1 MIKRNQTIGE
11 EIANAITHGVGVIL
25 GISGLVVLL
34 WLAITQGTVQ
44 HVVGFSIFGA
54 AMIILY
60 LASTLYHSLAYT
72 RAKNLFRKFDHM
84 AIFILIAGTYTPF
97 CLTVLSGWIG
107 WTLLGVIWGF
117 AIIGIVTKV
126 FFTGK
131 NEKLST
137 FLYVGMGWAALLA
150 IKPLYDQ
157 LDFTSFVLLITG
169 GVFYTLGTI
178 FFAKDHIKYFHSV
191 WHIFVLAGTSA
202 HFFALMS
209 LVP

>member
-72 RAKNLFRKFDHM
+72 RAKNLFRKFDH
-84 AIFILIAGTYTPF
+84 
-97 CLTVLSGWIG
+97 
-107 WTLLGVIWGF
+107 
-117 AIIGIVTKV
+117 
-126 FFTGK
+126 

-137 FLYVGMGWAALLA
+137 FLYVGLGWAALLA